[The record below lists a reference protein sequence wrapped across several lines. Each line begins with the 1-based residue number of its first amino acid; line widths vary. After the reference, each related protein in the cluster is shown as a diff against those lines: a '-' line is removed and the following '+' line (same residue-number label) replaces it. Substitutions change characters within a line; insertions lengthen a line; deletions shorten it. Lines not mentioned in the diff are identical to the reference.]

1 MKKILLFL
9 IVFPFFV
16 LAETKS
22 KAHPNDAAGQGFII
36 TGKLTGFPDG
46 TGVSLIRNG
55 ENKELAKTKLL
66 KGNFILKGSVK
77 APILC
82 FLVIGNSKP
91 VELYMENSKITVTND
106 KNKAGN
112 YLINGSASHR
122 DFTDFTNAFLPLAQ
136 QLNGMANSINSTM
149 PGPDRDGLLNSYTGT
164 QNAIQK
170 QIDKFVADKPHSVV
184 ALFVL
189 SATYQ
194 FNEDP
199 VVLEKRFNQ
208 LDEKV
213 INTEEGKKLEQL
225 IATYRLGAVGSQ
237 AIDFTQPDTT
247 GNPVALSSFRGKY
260 VLVDFWASWCGPCR
274 QENPN
279 VVTSFQKFKE
289 KNFTVLGVSLD
300 KPGQKER
307 WLQAIKTDSLTW
319 THVSD
324 LQFWNNAAALLY
336 HIQSIPQ
343 NLLVGPDGMIV
354 GRNLRGPALEAKLC
368 EILGCN

>member
-77 APILC
+77 EPILC
-82 FLVIGNSKP
+82 FLIIGNNKP

-213 INTEEGKKLEQL
+213 INTE
-225 IATYRLGAVGSQ
+225 
-237 AIDFTQPDTT
+237 
-247 GNPVALSSFRGKY
+247 
-260 VLVDFWASWCGPCR
+260 
-274 QENPN
+274 
-279 VVTSFQKFKE
+279 
-289 KNFTVLGVSLD
+289 
-300 KPGQKER
+300 
-307 WLQAIKTDSLTW
+307 
-319 THVSD
+319 
-324 LQFWNNAAALLY
+324 
-336 HIQSIPQ
+336 
-343 NLLVGPDGMIV
+343 
-354 GRNLRGPALEAKLC
+354 
-368 EILGCN
+368 